1 MTRPA
6 LADNLL
12 IIGYGQ
18 GKQKEIGKAQARTV
32 KVANSALQNK
42 EDRRR
47 NDFPVAPAGY
57 SANHF
62 SRVHTR
68 PDGQFREP
76 R

>member
-12 IIGYGQ
+12 IIRYGQ
-18 GKQKEIGKAQARTV
+18 GKQKEIGKAQACAV
-32 KVANSALQNK
+32 KVANSALQDK
-42 EDRRR
+42 EERRR
-47 NDFPVAPAGY
+47 NDFQVAPAGY

-62 SRVHTR
+62 SRVHTG
-68 PDGQFREP
+68 PDGQVREP